1 MTSAADSLKGGNVT
15 RDSVKKAA
23 EDAKSATDKLT
34 SDLKK
39 LGKPNTS
46 SGAQAQQKVDQL
58 SSQVSEGVDSIQT
71 TVENVSSVS
80 SAIDAVTT
88 VSSTLRTLKIDITA
102 AYNTLSKLDPGSE
115 LQQGSSRRPTAP
127 RFTVRNSQ
135 QLRRR
140 GGSASEVLRHV
151 RWSLRPAT
159 RARPARRRPPTPR
172 RKRGGATR
180 GRPATGTRYRSKDA
194 SFHPQ
199 WAANQ

>member
-1 MTSAADSLKGGNVT
+1 MRLGLAALLVSLVVLAVGCGKSKPPTAADWANGVCSALSTWTTSMTSAADSLKGGNLT

-34 SDLKK
+34 SDLKQ

-88 VSSTLRTLKIDITA
+88 VSSTLKTLKNDITA

-115 LQQGSSRRPTAP
+115 LQQALKSAP
-127 RFTVRNSQ
+127 
-135 QLRRR
+135 
-140 GGSASEVLRHV
+140 
-151 RWSLRPAT
+151 
-159 RARPARRRPPTPR
+159 
-172 RKRGGATR
+172 
-180 GRPATGTRYRSKDA
+180 DCA
-194 SFHPQ
+194 SFHSSQ
-199 WAANQ
+199 